1 MADSQVYALS
11 PAPNSAPNA
20 ANGPVQT
27 VFLQSPPS
35 LWRRWSVRLLLAAFG
50 TSVALNFGMYNAFR
64 EYFASS
70 EPPLERFHS
79 GEEMAADKIAI
90 LEVNGTIMP
99 PFTERLIEQIDRVG
113 KDDTVKGALL
123 VIDSPGGLVADS
135 HEIYHRLK
143 KLNKPIFVQMKRLAA
158 SGGYYIAMGAGPKT
172 RIFAEPTTW
181 TGSIGVIVPRFDF
194 SKLADKLG
202 IHSDP
207 LKTGEF
213 KDALSPF
220 RELSPNERKLW
231 ENILDQSYQ
240 KFIGVIDQNRDGL
253 DAEGVKALATGQI
266 FTADDALLNGLID
279 EIGYQDDAIKSLRE
293 LLNLKEARV
302 IRYVVHQTLV
312 EQILGSSV
320 QTKQSVDPWN
330 ALVDASV
337 PRAMYLCSWW
347 PSLPQD

>member
-1 MADSQVYALS
+1 
-11 PAPNSAPNA
+11 
-20 ANGPVQT
+20 
-27 VFLQSPPS
+27 
-35 LWRRWSVRLLLAAFG
+35 
-50 TSVALNFGMYNAFR
+50 MYNAFR

-99 PFTERLIEQIDRVG
+99 PFTERLIEQIERVG

>member
-11 PAPNSAPNA
+11 PAPNSAPIA

-27 VFLQSPPS
+27 VFLQSAPS

-99 PFTERLIEQIDRVG
+99 PFTERLIEQIERVG

-279 EIGYQDDAIKSLRE
+279 EIGYQDDAIKSLKE

>member
-1 MADSQVYALS
+1 
-11 PAPNSAPNA
+11 
-20 ANGPVQT
+20 
-27 VFLQSPPS
+27 
-35 LWRRWSVRLLLAAFG
+35 
-50 TSVALNFGMYNAFR
+50 MYNAFR

-99 PFTERLIEQIDRVG
+99 PFTERLIEQIERVG

-279 EIGYQDDAIKSLRE
+279 EIGYQDDAIKSLKE